1 MQNSNCCQ
9 FTLMRQFLS
18 FFRQFPKPLANSNT
32 CIFVYIVWKMN
43 CDILKSKL
51 ILCEWN
57 AFYFIEIAFIGFTLD
72 EIKQCIVFL
81 GTPGTI
87 IYLYISLNNL
97 NVNTRH
103 FLYSERK

>member
-1 MQNSNCCQ
+1 
-9 FTLMRQFLS
+9 
-18 FFRQFPKPLANSNT
+18 
-32 CIFVYIVWKMN
+32 MN

-81 GTPGTI
+81 GTPGRTI
-87 IYLYISLNNL
+87 RYKSI
-97 NVNTRH
+97 R
-103 FLYSERK
+103 